1 MNRDGST
8 MPGKKS
14 IDSCMECTS
23 LPDTEWQCLE
33 ESQLASLDKCKSMI
47 NCEPG
52 ETLFSQG
59 EPGNGVYCIKS
70 GLIGLRRVDV
80 NGNSVL
86 VRLSTPGT
94 TVGYRTFLTKSPH
107 VNSAEV
113 LTSSVLCYISRPNVD
128 KFLKANPLL
137 GERFLQHFYDDAIET
152 ENDYVRSLTMG
163 MKSRFLH
170 LILVFYERFGYQN
183 ENGNAAVDIPVKKGE
198 IAELVGVRPESISR
212 LIDQLQT
219 DKVMQFKDRRV
230 ELTDIEAILEQAG
243 ATA

>member
-1 MNRDGST
+1 
-8 MPGKKS
+8 
-14 IDSCMECTS
+14 
-23 LPDTEWQCLE
+23 
-33 ESQLASLDKCKSMI
+33 MI

-59 EPGNGVYCIKS
+59 EKGNGVYCIKS

-107 VNSAEV
+107 VNSAEA

-137 GERFLQHFYDDAIET
+137 GERFLQHFYDDATET

>member
-1 MNRDGST
+1 
-8 MPGKKS
+8 
-14 IDSCMECTS
+14 
-23 LPDTEWQCLE
+23 
-33 ESQLASLDKCKSMI
+33 MI

-59 EPGNGVYCIKS
+59 EKGNGVYCIKS

-107 VNSAEV
+107 VNSAEA

-183 ENGNAAVDIPVKKGE
+183 ENGNAVVDIPVKKGE

-219 DKVMQFKDRRV
+219 DEVMKFKDRRV
-230 ELTDIEAILEQAG
+230 EFTDIEAILQQAG
-243 ATA
+243 ATV

>member
-1 MNRDGST
+1 

-14 IDSCMECTS
+14 TDSCMECTS
-23 LPDTEWQCLE
+23 LPDTEWQCLG
-33 ESQLASLDKCKSMI
+33 ESQLASLDKCKSVI

-107 VNSAEV
+107 VNSAEA
-113 LTSSVLCYISRPNVD
+113 LTSSVLCYISRSNVD

-183 ENGNAAVDIPVKKGE
+183 ENGNAVVDIPVKKGE

-219 DKVMQFKDRRV
+219 DEVMKFKDRRV
-230 ELTDIEAILEQAG
+230 EFTDIESILQQAG
-243 ATA
+243 ATV